1 MATKRR
7 GLLLILSSPSGAGK
21 TTLTRMLLQDKA
33 LDLTLSVSVTT
44 RERRSSEADGI
55 HYHFIGARQF
65 EAMRAAGDLLESA
78 DVHGHRYGT
87 PRAPVETV
95 LSEGRD
101 MLFDIDWQGAQQLRD
116 AMGADVV
123 SIFILPPSM
132 RELKARLDRRAED
145 AAAQIAARLDNA
157 RKEIA
162 RWRQYDY
169 VLIND
174 DLQRAYSAVVS
185 IITAERL
192 RRHRVEKGVETFVK
206 GLLDDSVGGS

>member
-1 MATKRR
+1 MSLTMATKRR

-55 HYHFIGARQF
+55 HYHFITARQF
-65 EAMRAAGDLLESA
+65 DAMRAAGDLLESA
-78 DVHGHRYGT
+78 EVHGNRYGT
-87 PRAPVETV
+87 PRAPVEKV

-101 MLFDIDWQGAQQLRD
+101 MLFDIDWQGAQQLRE
-116 AMGADVV
+116 ALGADVV

-132 RELKARLDRRAED
+132 RELRARLDRRAED
-145 AAAQIAARLDNA
+145 SSVQIAARLENA

-162 RWRQYDY
+162 RWRHYDY

-174 DLQRAYSAVVS
+174 DLQRAYGQIVA
-185 IITAERL
+185 IIAAERL
-192 RRHRVEKGVETFVK
+192 RRPRVEKGVEEFVK
-206 GLLDDSVGGS
+206 TLLEG

>member
-55 HYHFIGARQF
+55 HYHFISARQF

-78 DVHGHRYGT
+78 EVHGNRYGT
-87 PRAPVETV
+87 PRGPVEAI
-95 LSEGRD
+95 LNEGRD
-101 MLFDIDWQGAQQLRD
+101 MLFDIDWQGAQQLRE
-116 AMGADVV
+116 AMGGDVV

-145 AAAQIAARLDNA
+145 STTQIASRLENA

-174 DLQRAYSAVVS
+174 DLQRAYSQILA
-185 IITAERL
+185 IIAAERL
-192 RRHRVEKGVETFVK
+192 RRPRVEKGVEEFVA
-206 GLLDDSVGGS
+206 GLLGDTAGS

>member
-44 RERRSSEADGI
+44 RERSSSEADGI
-55 HYHFIGARQF
+55 HYHFISARQF
-65 EAMRAAGDLLESA
+65 EAMRTAGDLLESA
-78 DVHGHRYGT
+78 EVHGNRYGT
-87 PRAPVETV
+87 PRGPVEAI

-101 MLFDIDWQGAQQLRD
+101 LLFDIDWQGAQQLRD
-116 AMGADVV
+116 AMGDDVV

-132 RELKARLDRRAED
+132 RELKARLERRAED
-145 AAAQIAARLDNA
+145 SVATISARLENA
-157 RKEIA
+157 LKEIA

-174 DLQRAYSAVVS
+174 DLQRAYSQILA
-185 IITAERL
+185 IIGAERL
-192 RRHRVEKGVETFVK
+192 RRPRVEKGVEEFVET
-206 GLLDDSVGGS
+206 LLGDTTSS